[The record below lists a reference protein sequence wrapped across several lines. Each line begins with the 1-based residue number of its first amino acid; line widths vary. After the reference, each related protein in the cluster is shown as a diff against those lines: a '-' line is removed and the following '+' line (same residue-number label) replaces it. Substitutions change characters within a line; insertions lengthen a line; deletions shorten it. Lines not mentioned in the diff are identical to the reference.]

1 MLVARAHRS
10 SGLQNLKGI
19 DALVMGL
26 GRFGGGIGVSRFLLG
41 QGARVSITDQADEK
55 ALAGSIEK
63 LRDLDITFQF
73 GGHDASVLERC
84 DLLVV
89 SPAVDKARSEFFQA
103 AVRRG
108 IPWTS
113 EMNLFLERCRGRIIG
128 VTGTAGKSTT
138 AAMIYGIISGAM
150 GSDSVWLGGNIGRCL
165 LEELPRIRDEHT
177 VVLELSSFQLEDVE
191 AVGRSPHISL
201 VTNITGNHLDRHGTL
216 ESYREAKRNIVRYQ
230 DSGDVA
236 FLPSGDEA
244 VAAWSEGHGGE
255 IVFWDRDESARAAFE
270 DGDVRV
276 PGAHNRR
283 NALAAASVCLAAG
296 VPREKIAAG
305 LRGFEGLPH
314 RLELVREYQGV
325 RYVNDSKA
333 TTPDATMTAL
343 RAYGESPIVLV
354 GGYEKGVA
362 LEELASALI
371 ERARAVICFGQ
382 SRARV
387 GAAIR
392 RQGDAGRSLK
402 VKSVHDFG
410 GGVNLARRLARPGD
424 VVLLSPGF
432 ASYDEFA
439 NYEERGDAFKKLVE
453 GWV

>member
-1 MLVARAHRS
+1 MADARIQRS
-10 SGLQNLKGI
+10 SVLQDLKGI

-26 GRFGGGIGVSRFLLG
+26 GRFGGGIGVSRFLVG
-41 QGARVSITDQADEK
+41 QGARVSITDQADES

-63 LRDLDITFQF
+63 LRDLDITYQL
-73 GGHDASVLERC
+73 GGHDASALDRC

-103 AVRRG
+103 AVGRG
-108 IPWTS
+108 IRWTS
-113 EMNLFLERCRGRIIG
+113 EVNLFLERCPARIIG

-138 AAMIYGIISGAM
+138 AAMIYGIMSGAM
-150 GSDSVWLGGNIGRCL
+150 GSDSVWLGGNIGRSL
-165 LEELPRIRDEHT
+165 LEELPRMREDHW
-177 VVLELSSFQLEDVE
+177 VVLELSSFQLADVE
-191 AVGRSPHISL
+191 SVGWSPHISL
-201 VTNITGNHLDRHGTL
+201 VTHITAHHLDRHGTV
-216 ESYREAKRNIVRYQ
+216 EAYREAKRNIVRFQ
-230 DSGDVA
+230 GAGDVA

-244 VAAWSEGHGGE
+244 LAGWSEGHGGE
-255 IVFWDRDESARAAFE
+255 IVYWDRDESARAALE

-276 PGAHNRR
+276 PGAHNLR
-283 NALAAASVCLAAG
+283 NALAASSVCLAAG
-296 VPREKIAAG
+296 VPAEKIAGG
-305 LRGFEGLPH
+305 LRAFEGLPH
-314 RLELVREYQGV
+314 RLESVREYQGV

-333 TTPDATMTAL
+333 TTPEATMMAL
-343 RAYGESPIVLV
+343 RAFGEPPIVLV

-387 GAAIR
+387 GMSIR
-392 RQGDAGRSLK
+392 RRGDAGRNLK
-402 VKSVHDFG
+402 VRSVHDFG
-410 GGVNLARRLARPGD
+410 GGVNLARRMARDGD

-439 NYEERGDAFKKLVE
+439 NYEERGDAFKKQVQ
-453 GWV
+453 GWI